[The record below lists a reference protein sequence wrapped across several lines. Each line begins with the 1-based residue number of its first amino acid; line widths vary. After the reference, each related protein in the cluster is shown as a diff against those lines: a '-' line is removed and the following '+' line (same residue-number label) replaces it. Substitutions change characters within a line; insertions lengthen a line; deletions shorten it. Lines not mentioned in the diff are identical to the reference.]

1 MALSRTA
8 YVILGML
15 RLGRRTGYEIKGL
28 VDVSTRFFW
37 AASYG
42 QIYPE
47 LANLEELGLVVGHS
61 DHSDGRRR
69 REYELTPAGE
79 EALQEWLTSDAELH
93 LELRHEGFLKL
104 FFSDALSPEEQLDQ
118 LRRIR
123 AKHER
128 VAEELRAIE
137 PDARREPHGGL
148 PRGSPD
154 VAGGDGHGVR
164 CPYLT
169 LEWGIAY
176 EDFLVDWCTRTEAR
190 LAKELAGTGEARR

>member
-1 MALSRTA
+1 MELSRTA

-15 RLGRRTGYEIKGL
+15 RLGRRTGYEIKAL

-47 LANLEELGLVVGHS
+47 LARLEELGLIVGEL
-61 DHSDGRRR
+61 DPTDGRRR
-69 REYELTPAGE
+69 KAYDLTPAGRA
-79 EALQEWLTSDAELH
+79 ALHDWLTSPAPLH

-104 FFSDALSPEEQLDQ
+104 FFSDSLSVQEQVEQ
-118 LRRIR
+118 VRRIR
-123 AKHER
+123 AEHER

-137 PDARREPHGGL
+137 PAARA
-148 PRGSPD
+148 
-154 VAGGDGHGVR
+154 AGDTRGVR
-164 CPYLT
+164 LPALT

-176 EDFLVDWCTRTEAR
+176 EDFLVDWCTRAEAR
-190 LAKELAGTGEARR
+190 LAADGAAQLEAGG